1 MLIYDSVWIDNFFFV
16 SSYLDGRVLRVDLSG
31 KVISKYD
38 GFKNPLALAKCD
50 DKVYLLD
57 VGTLRLYRYIKDE
70 DRWVLE
76 GFPYSVS
83 HPSWIEFN
91 GRNLVVVDKDKRA
104 LLNFGKEGDNPSL
117 FLSSPLHLFDMPCSI
132 KFSSKEAY
140 LLANGER
147 TLIEFSLNGEPL
159 NLWELTSSPVCW
171 TTFKDR
177 PYLLCNGYFL
187 TLKEGKLLKKVV
199 NPKFKVILSS
209 DSLFLWDGSFVEEIN
224 EDDLEE
230 INVSIRPGRL
240 VGVTADLKRAEG
252 DFKALVNYMV
262 ERGKSLNL
270 SLGEILREA
279 GSNLSLDTLLRLH
292 SKVLLI
298 ELDFKRIYPN
308 IIKFLSSLSGDFI
321 RGIFP
326 QLKEILRL
334 FTFTDRLWFMPWE
347 IYWRIPYAERKEFKG
362 DLYEL
367 LAGVSYKPQ
376 TSIEVLNFAL
386 YKIKDCLKDLLVQ
399 DSKQKALR
407 DLDFLTWIIKVALRN
422 LLVSGYKG
430 EIKSFI
436 ELFLDWREGIDFVS
450 LSGKL
455 EARDVL
461 GKIISSF
468 WGFNNFYFAL
478 GEEIR
483 GVGEKLLIQGGE
495 VKKLTGIFLGSY
507 ALKNGRSIFVSD
519 WGEGSLYKLS
529 LDGHCLWR
537 KDGLLGVNFLLLV
550 DNRLYVSGN
559 MGNLIWVINSVTGEM
574 EEEIVLPNGS
584 KIGKLFM
591 GKSGDVLC
599 SFYSMGRT
607 ILRNLVTGQDI
618 FYSYSDFTYLTPDD
632 TFILFFP
639 DNVYSYVSDKLRFLF
654 DPRLL
659 TFRDWI
665 YRDGIYI
672 GNLLWLGKVISFKLS
687 TDSIED
693 VKTIFDRQFSAGVP
707 ISIDTNEIILFYSL
721 GYLRKISLY

>member
-1 MLIYDSVWIDNFFFV
+1 MLIYDSVWIDNFFLV

-57 VGTLRLYRYIKDE
+57 VGTLRLYRYVKDE

-76 GFPYSVS
+76 EFPYSVS

-252 DFKALVNYMV
+252 NFKALVNYMV

-334 FTFTDRLWFMPWE
+334 FTFTNRLWFMPWE
-347 IYWRIPYAERKEFKG
+347 IYWRIPYAERKGFKKELCEFLSEDSFDVDIALKIFN
-362 DLYEL
+362 
-367 LAGVSYKPQ
+367 LALP
-376 TSIEVLNFAL
+376 
-386 YKIKDCLKDLLVQ
+386 KISECLEGSLSQ
-399 DSKQKALR
+399 DSKDRALR
-407 DLDFLTWIIKVALRN
+407 DFAFWAWISRLAIRALLIFDNENAIRDCLDAFAGWKR
-422 LLVSGYKG
+422 
-430 EIKSFI
+430 
-436 ELFLDWREGIDFVS
+436 GIDLVKFLERIEPRS
-450 LSGKL
+450 L
-455 EARDVL
+455 L
-461 GKIISSF
+461 GGAISNL
-468 WGFNNFYFAL
+468 WGLNNFYLAL
-478 GEEIR
+478 AEEYRRILGNIIFKD
-483 GVGEKLLIQGGE
+483 GVEKIE
-495 VKKLTGIFLGSY
+495 GIFY
-507 ALKNGRSIFVSD
+507 ANYAFENKEALFISD

-529 LDGHCLWR
+529 LDGKPLWR
-537 KDGLLGVNFLLLV
+537 KDGFLGASFMLLKN
-550 DNRLYVSGN
+550 DELYVS
-559 MGNLIWVINSVTGEM
+559 MGLSNTISIVNPESGE
-574 EEEIVLPNGS
+574 VKGQVFLPDGS
-584 KIGKLFM
+584 KALKLFES
-591 GKSGDVLC
+591 KWGDVLC
-599 SFYSMGRT
+599 SYYLKGKVF
-607 ILRNLVTGQDI
+607 LRNLSTNRDI
-618 FYSYSDFTYLTPDD
+618 LYSDSNFTYLTPDD
-632 TFILFFP
+632 VFILYLPGSIHSYISDRIKAFF
-639 DNVYSYVSDKLRFLF
+639 DL
-654 DPRLL
+654 RLL
-659 TFRDWI
+659 TFRDWL
-665 YRDGIYI
+665 YVNGAYI
-672 GNLLWLGKVISFKLS
+672 GNALWLGEIKVFHLN
-687 TDSIED
+687 ED
-693 VKTIFDRQFSAGVP
+693 GVENVKTLYDDRVFSGIP
-707 ISIDTNEIILFYSL
+707 IHSEKGEVLVFYPL
-721 GYLRKISLY
+721 GYLRKLIL